1 MSSSF
6 AFLRKRTLH
15 LSRTIKWFP
24 TAKYLTGITDH
35 RRDNRHP
42 QAWTAGIL
50 WGGGMNVLLMEKQRS
65 RDWETR
71 LWTYP
76 AKEWQHLPRQYLL
89 LSFKY
94 GRSDCDPEVPANS
107 NILWYPGNTLLK
119 VIIIITPAAAKTK
132 GSLCTGACALTT
144 VLWGKYYYCSHFHS
158 EETEAGRD

>member
-1 MSSSF
+1 MIPHC
-6 AFLRKRTLH
+6 KIPH
-15 LSRTIKWFP
+15 
-24 TAKYLTGITDH
+24 
-35 RRDNRHP
+35 RDNRSQERQQTSP
-42 QAWTAGIL
+42 SLNGWNIV
-50 WGGGMNVLLMEKQRS
+50 GGWDECAVNGKTEIQRL
-65 RDWETR
+65 ETR